1 MNKNKEHRY
10 HELVMHGPCT
20 YSVPAVAVE
29 DMESVLNSFDFCK
42 CTLACVQ
49 KAWRFRALENIKDQ
63 IVVLTWF
70 FNTEPTL
77 ADKTSL
83 SCVWLSSVTYRIRES
98 IH

>member
-10 HELVMHGPCT
+10 HELVMHGPCR

-42 CTLACVQ
+42 CILACVQ

-63 IVVLTWF
+63 IVVLT
-70 FNTEPTL
+70 
-77 ADKTSL
+77 
-83 SCVWLSSVTYRIRES
+83 
-98 IH
+98 